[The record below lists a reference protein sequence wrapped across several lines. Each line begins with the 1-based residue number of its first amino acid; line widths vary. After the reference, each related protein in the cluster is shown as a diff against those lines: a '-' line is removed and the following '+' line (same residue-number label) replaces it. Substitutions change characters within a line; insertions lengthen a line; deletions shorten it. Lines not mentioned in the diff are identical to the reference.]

1 VGTCALASPL
11 PSLAVINVTSQS
23 ALGFALLSLS
33 CYFTT
38 YREKLQIFDTSFV
51 LHLLISRKIRQPT
64 RYCKVEDAISG
75 GSGDRHVT
83 LIIGK
88 ARQRTW
94 QRISTHP
101 FSTSYCRSNDFN

>member
-38 YREKLQIFDTSFV
+38 YREKLQISDTSFV
-51 LHLLISRKIRQPT
+51 LHLLISKKKLGNLHATVRLKMQFR
-64 RYCKVEDAISG
+64 EEA
-75 GSGDRHVT
+75 
-83 LIIGK
+83 
-88 ARQRTW
+88 
-94 QRISTHP
+94 
-101 FSTSYCRSNDFN
+101 